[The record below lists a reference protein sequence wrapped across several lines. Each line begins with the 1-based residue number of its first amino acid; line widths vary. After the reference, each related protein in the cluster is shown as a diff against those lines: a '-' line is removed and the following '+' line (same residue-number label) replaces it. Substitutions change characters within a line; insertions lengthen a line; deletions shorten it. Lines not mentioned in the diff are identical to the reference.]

1 MRILLGH
8 HHHRD
13 RQKVQGRNRYHFVQ
27 GTSLVHHGA
36 WGANANGSTNG
47 VVHKRGHGRLCG
59 ERGNEIGR
67 VNGDDGREE
76 ESGYA
81 NETGIDDEE
90 KELEEEGED
99 VQKSVAVRQ
108 QLVHAWA

>member
-1 MRILLGH
+1 M
-8 HHHRD
+8 
-13 RQKVQGRNRYHFVQ
+13 
-27 GTSLVHHGA
+27 
-36 WGANANGSTNG
+36 
-47 VVHKRGHGRLCG
+47 
-59 ERGNEIGR
+59 
-67 VNGDDGREE
+67 NGDDGREE

-108 QLVHAWA
+108 QLVHA